1 MSKAVELLLRLGHA
15 MTRVAEELLLDGGPC
30 PVHRIARL
38 DDGPKNVGGDHG
50 IKPGDDRCIDL
61 QLGNIIVLELDVDG
75 AIDVVQEAELVERNV
90 EEGTPCGVVRGI
102 KIKNHG
108 NMGLDVDELRG
119 GGGDRFRF
127 RSTKGLVRSEPVG
140 DAMRKEERSSGIW
153 RRGSELC
160 GN

>member
-1 MSKAVELLLRLGHA
+1 V
-15 MTRVAEELLLDGGPC
+15 
-30 PVHRIARL
+30 
-38 DDGPKNVGGDHG
+38 
-50 IKPGDDRCIDL
+50 
-61 QLGNIIVLELDVDG
+61 DVDG
-75 AIDVVQEAELVERNV
+75 AVDVVEEAELVECIV
-90 EEGTPCGVVRGI
+90 KEGTPCGVVRGI

-140 DAMRKEERSSGIW
+140 DAMRKKERSSGTW
-153 RRGSELC
+153 GRGSEPC